1 MKIIDLLDDRSILLD
16 GRVADKKA
24 ALDQMVELMDASGK
38 LRDKETYRQGVYA
51 REQEGSTGIGEGI
64 AIPHCKSDAVI
75 KPGLA
80 AMVVKDGVEFES
92 LDGQP
97 AHLFF
102 LIAAPNT
109 EDNVHLDVLSR
120 LSVLLMDE
128 DFTNKLR
135 QATSV
140 SEFKQIIEEAEKGSE
155 NENDTVVE
163 QSNSEHYIV
172 AVTGCPTGIA
182 HTYMAAEALEKKAK
196 ELGYSIKV
204 ETRGAGGAKNVLT
217 TDEIERADGIIV
229 AADTQVPMDRF
240 QGKPTVVTKV
250 ADGINKPEELLR
262 EIVDGKA
269 PLYEGGGET
278 APKEETAEKEGIGHA
293 TYKHLMS
300 GVSHMLPF
308 VIGGG
313 IMIAIAFL
321 IDTLCG
327 YGGTGGGN
335 FGTCTPLS
343 ALFKYIGDFSMGLM
357 VPVLAGY
364 IAYSI
369 ADRPGLAVG
378 FTGGLLAANGNAVL
392 AKYVFANESLGGFSK
407 FISNFAFVGENGGNT
422 VSGFL
427 GGIAAGFVAGFIV
440 LGLKKLCSKLPD
452 SLEGI
457 KPTLIYPLVGI
468 FLIGILMTMV
478 FNPLIGLINT
488 GLSNMLTSISD
499 AGMITVLGLI
509 LGAMMAIDMGGPINK
524 AAYVFGSGMLATA
537 SQMMAQGAQASDPA
551 VQACYMAMASIMV
564 GGMVPPVGIAA
575 ACKLFPRKFT
585 KAEQGSAVSNI
596 VMGCSFITEGA
607 IPFAA
612 SDPLHVIPCTMAGA
626 GVAGL
631 RAVVPVPLG
640 PFVIRPLWMYLN
652 GSAWWCVCIR
662 YRWTAVIIY
671 CRMAGWF
678 RCDGSDVRIYQKGC
692 ESISKRRK

>member
-140 SEFKQIIEEAEKGSE
+140 SEFKQIIEDAEKRSE
-155 NENDTVVE
+155 NEGDTAVE
-163 QSNSEHYIV
+163 RADSEHYIV

-217 TDEIERADGIIV
+217 ADEIERADGIIV

-278 APKEETAEKEGIGHA
+278 APKEEIAEKEGIGHA

-488 GLSNMLTSISD
+488 GLSNMLTSVSD

-537 SQMMAQGAQASDPA
+537 SQMMAQGAQASGPA

-631 RAVVPVPLG
+631 LSALFGCTLMAPHGGVFVFATVGQPLLYI
-640 PFVIRPLWMYLN
+640 VAWLV
-652 GSAWWCVCIR
+652 GSAV
-662 YRWTAVIIY
+662 TAVMLGFIKKD
-671 CRMAGWF
+671 A
-678 RCDGSDVRIYQKGC
+678 KA
-692 ESISKRRK
+692 

>member
-140 SEFKQIIEEAEKGSE
+140 SEFKQIIEDAEKSSE
-155 NENDTVVE
+155 NEGDTAVE
-163 QSNSEHYIV
+163 QMNPEHYIV

-182 HTYMAAEALEKKAK
+182 HTYMAAEALERKAK

-217 TDEIERADGIIV
+217 ADEIERADGIIV

-250 ADGINKPEELLR
+250 VDGINKPEELLR

-278 APKEETAEKEGIGHA
+278 ASKEEIAEKEGIGHA

-631 RAVVPVPLG
+631 LSALFGCTLMAPHGGVFVFATVGQPLLYI
-640 PFVIRPLWMYLN
+640 VAWLV
-652 GSAWWCVCIR
+652 GSAV
-662 YRWTAVIIY
+662 TAVMLGFIKKD
-671 CRMAGWF
+671 A
-678 RCDGSDVRIYQKGC
+678 KA
-692 ESISKRRK
+692 

>member
-135 QATSV
+135 QAASV
-140 SEFKQIIEEAEKGSE
+140 SEFKQIIEDAEKSSE
-155 NENDTVVE
+155 NEGDTSVE
-163 QSNSEHYIV
+163 RADSEHYIV

-217 TDEIERADGIIV
+217 AGEIERADGIIV

-278 APKEETAEKEGIGHA
+278 APKEEIAEKEGIGHA

-537 SQMMAQGAQASDPA
+537 SQLMAQGVQASDPA

-631 RAVVPVPLG
+631 LSALFGCTLMAPHGGVFVFATVGQPLLYI
-640 PFVIRPLWMYLN
+640 VAWLV
-652 GSAWWCVCIR
+652 GSAV
-662 YRWTAVIIY
+662 TAVMLGFIKKD
-671 CRMAGWF
+671 A
-678 RCDGSDVRIYQKGC
+678 KA
-692 ESISKRRK
+692 

>member
-278 APKEETAEKEGIGHA
+278 APKEEAAEKEGIGHA

-427 GGIAAGFVAGFIV
+427 GGIVAGFVAGFIV

-537 SQMMAQGAQASDPA
+537 SQMMAQGVQASDPA

-631 RAVVPVPLG
+631 LSALFGCTLMAPHGGVFVFATVGQPLLYI
-640 PFVIRPLWMYLN
+640 VAWLV
-652 GSAWWCVCIR
+652 GSAV
-662 YRWTAVIIY
+662 TAVMLGFIKKD
-671 CRMAGWF
+671 A
-678 RCDGSDVRIYQKGC
+678 KA
-692 ESISKRRK
+692 

>member
-140 SEFKQIIEEAEKGSE
+140 SEFKQIIEEAEKSSE
-155 NENDTVVE
+155 NEGDTAVE
-163 QSNSEHYIV
+163 RADSEHYIV

-182 HTYMAAEALEKKAK
+182 HTYMAAEALERKAK

-217 TDEIERADGIIV
+217 ADEIERADGIIV

-269 PLYEGGGET
+269 PLYEGGGEN
-278 APKEETAEKEGIGHA
+278 ASKEEIAEKEGIGHA

-343 ALFKYIGDFSMGLM
+343 ALFKYIGNFSMGLM

-440 LGLKKLCSKLPD
+440 LGLKKLCNKLPD

-537 SQMMAQGAQASDPA
+537 SQMMAQGVQASDPA

-631 RAVVPVPLG
+631 LSALFGCTLMAPHGGVFVFATVGQPLLYI
-640 PFVIRPLWMYLN
+640 VAWLV
-652 GSAWWCVCIR
+652 GSAV
-662 YRWTAVIIY
+662 TAVMLGFIKKD
-671 CRMAGWF
+671 A
-678 RCDGSDVRIYQKGC
+678 KA
-692 ESISKRRK
+692 

>member
-24 ALDQMVELMDASGK
+24 ALDRMVELMDASGK

-155 NENDTVVE
+155 NEGDTAVE
-163 QSNSEHYIV
+163 RADSEHYIV

-217 TDEIERADGIIV
+217 ADEIERADGIIV

-278 APKEETAEKEGIGHA
+278 APKEEIAEKEGIGHA

-585 KAEQGSAVSNI
+585 KAEQGSTVSNI

-631 RAVVPVPLG
+631 LSALFGCTLMAPHGGVFVFATVGQPLLYI
-640 PFVIRPLWMYLN
+640 VAWLV
-652 GSAWWCVCIR
+652 GSAV
-662 YRWTAVIIY
+662 TAVMLGFIKKD
-671 CRMAGWF
+671 A
-678 RCDGSDVRIYQKGC
+678 KA
-692 ESISKRRK
+692 

>member
-1 MKIIDLLDDRSILLD
+1 MKIIDLLDDRSVLLD

-140 SEFKQIIEEAEKGSE
+140 SEFKQIIEEVEKSSE
-155 NENDTVVE
+155 NEGDTAVE
-163 QSNSEHYIV
+163 RADSEHYIV

-182 HTYMAAEALEKKAK
+182 HTYMAAEALERKAK

-217 TDEIERADGIIV
+217 ADEIERADGIIV

-269 PLYEGGGET
+269 PLYEGGRET
-278 APKEETAEKEGIGHA
+278 ASKEEIAEKEGIGHA

-537 SQMMAQGAQASDPA
+537 SQMMAQGVQASDPA

-631 RAVVPVPLG
+631 LSALFGCTLMAPHGGVFVFATVGQPLLYI
-640 PFVIRPLWMYLN
+640 VAWLV
-652 GSAWWCVCIR
+652 GSAV
-662 YRWTAVIIY
+662 TAVMLGFIKKD
-671 CRMAGWF
+671 A
-678 RCDGSDVRIYQKGC
+678 KA
-692 ESISKRRK
+692 